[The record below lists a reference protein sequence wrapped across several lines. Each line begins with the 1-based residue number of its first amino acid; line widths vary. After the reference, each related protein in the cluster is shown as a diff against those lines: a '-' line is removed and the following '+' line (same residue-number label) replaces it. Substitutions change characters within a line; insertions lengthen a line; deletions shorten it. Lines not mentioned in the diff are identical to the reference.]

1 MMCDRCLVIY
11 VVFEC
16 EVNAE
21 KMMNLSAHSGEK
33 IQSLKKYEFTLMEI
47 FIYFA
52 RLSREGQSRKFLFL
66 GKWGV

>member
-16 EVNAE
+16 EENTE
-21 KMMNLSAHSGEK
+21 KNDEPVCTFWEK
-33 IQSLKKYEFTLMEI
+33 IQSLKTYELTLLEI

-52 RLSREGQSRKFLFL
+52 RLSREGQFRNFLFL
-66 GKWGV
+66 GEWGV